1 MTGSITIALD
11 VMSGDNGP
19 APAILGSIKALQ
31 SIDDLRVD
39 LVGDQDII
47 NQALESID
55 MSLRERITVIHTKEF
70 IKMDEDILSAIR
82 NKKQSSMRLSI
93 NRVKNN
99 EAHACV
105 SAGNTGALMSLSK
118 IILKTIDGIDRP
130 AICTSLPTKKKFMQ
144 VLDLG
149 ANIECNAQN
158 LYQFAVMGSS
168 VVKSLEIS
176 DNPRVGLLNI
186 GAEEFKGRDEI
197 KVAADLL
204 NKSNIN
210 YVGFVEG
217 NGMFSG
223 DYDVIV
229 TDGFTGNIALKSI
242 EGVAG
247 MIKHFIKSE
256 YNKNLYNKLSAI
268 VSLPVMKG
276 VKKKMDPRVYNGASF
291 LGLNGIVVKSHGSAD
306 DFSYSNAIQTA
317 YYESKNNLLAN
328 IKAYTA
334 RELNE

>member
-1 MTGSITIALD
+1 
-11 VMSGDNGP
+11 
-19 APAILGSIKALQ
+19 
-31 SIDDLRVD
+31 
-39 LVGDQDII
+39 
-47 NQALESID
+47 
-55 MSLRERITVIHTKEF
+55 
-70 IKMDEDILSAIR
+70 MDEDIVSAIR
-82 NKKQSSMRLSI
+82 NKKKSSMRLSI
-93 NRVKNN
+93 NQVKTKD
-99 EAHACV
+99 AHACV

-130 AICTSLPTKKKFMQ
+130 AICTSLPTKKNFMQ

-149 ANIECNAQN
+149 ANIECDAQN

-176 DNPRVGLLNI
+176 NNPRVGLLNI
-186 GAEEFKGRDEI
+186 GSEEFKGKDEI
-197 KVAADLL
+197 KLAAELL
-204 NKSNIN
+204 NQSNLN
-210 YVGFVEG
+210 YQGFVEG

-306 DFSYSNAIQTA
+306 DFSYNNAIQTA
-317 YYESKNNLLAN
+317 YYESKNNLLEN
-328 IKAYTA
+328 IKQYTA
-334 RELNE
+334 RELND

>member
-1 MTGSITIALD
+1 MSESITIALD

-19 APAILGSIKALQ
+19 SPALSGSIKSLKMINDLKIILIGNEASINPALK
-31 SIDDLRVD
+31 DLD
-39 LVGDQDII
+39 K
-47 NQALESID
+47 
-55 MSLRERITVIHTKEF
+55 SLRTRLEVVHTDQY
-70 IKMDEDILSAIR
+70 IKMDEDIISAIR
-82 NKKQSSMRLSI
+82 NKKKSSMRLVIDS
-93 NRVKNN
+93 VKNKN
-99 EAHACV
+99 AHACV

-118 IILKTIDGIDRP
+118 IILKTIEGIDRP
-130 AICTSLPTKKKFMQ
+130 AICTSLPTKKNFMQ

-149 ANIECNAQN
+149 ANIECNAEN
-158 LYQFAVMGSS
+158 LYQFAVMGAS

-176 DNPRVGLLNI
+176 SNPRVGLLNI
-186 GAEEFKGRDEI
+186 GSEDFKGKDEI
-197 KVAADLL
+197 KLAAELL

-210 YVGFVEG
+210 YAGFVEG

-256 YNKNLYNKLSAI
+256 FEKNFYNKLSAM

-306 DFSYSNAIQTA
+306 AFSYSNAIKTA
-317 YYESKNNLLAN
+317 YYEAKNNLLDN
-328 IKAYTA
+328 IREYTA
-334 RELNE
+334 RELND

>member
-1 MTGSITIALD
+1 
-11 VMSGDNGP
+11 
-19 APAILGSIKALQ
+19 
-31 SIDDLRVD
+31 
-39 LVGDQDII
+39 
-47 NQALESID
+47 
-55 MSLRERITVIHTKEF
+55 
-70 IKMDEDILSAIR
+70 
-82 NKKQSSMRLSI
+82 
-93 NRVKNN
+93 
-99 EAHACV
+99 
-105 SAGNTGALMSLSK
+105 
-118 IILKTIDGIDRP
+118 
-130 AICTSLPTKKKFMQ
+130 
-144 VLDLG
+144 
-149 ANIECNAQN
+149 
-158 LYQFAVMGSS
+158 
-168 VVKSLEIS
+168 
-176 DNPRVGLLNI
+176 
-186 GAEEFKGRDEI
+186 
-197 KVAADLL
+197 
-204 NKSNIN
+204 
-210 YVGFVEG
+210 
-217 NGMFSG
+217 MFSG

-306 DFSYSNAIQTA
+306 NFSYSNAIQTA

>member
-31 SIDDLRVD
+31 SIDDLRLD

-55 MSLRERITVIHTKEF
+55 MSLRERITIIHTKEF

-186 GAEEFKGRDEI
+186 GAEEFKGKDEI
-197 KVAADLL
+197 KLAADLL

-291 LGLNGIVVKSHGSAD
+291 LGLNGIVIKSHGSAD

-328 IKAYTA
+328 IKAYTV
-334 RELNE
+334 RELSE